1 MAGLSQEVVDI
12 AIGGCSDQPCLVD
25 VVYIET
31 DHMNATHDHSESLSD
46 LPIVVLASSS
56 PRRREM
62 LTGAG
67 IQHRVHPAAVDDGE
81 LVPGRATNADQWVVA
96 LAYLKAISSSR
107 TIDGLGFEGLG
118 LDGKMVIIGADTV
131 CVQDGQIIGQP
142 VDRDHAKEIINL
154 MSGSTH
160 EVLTGVA
167 ILDPHTG
174 RRDLFVDRSV
184 VTVGQIADQE
194 IESYLDS
201 ELWRGK
207 AGAYNI
213 TERLAAGW
221 PITFTGDETSI
232 VGLPL
237 SRVIERVGSFYSH

>member
-1 MAGLSQEVVDI
+1 MDDSMEPTRVGL
-12 AIGGCSDQPCLVD
+12 
-25 VVYIET
+25 VYRLNN
-31 DHMNATHDHSESLSD
+31 MNASPEHSFKEQQF
-46 LPIVVLASSS
+46 PIVVLASSS

-62 LTGAG
+62 LSNAG
-67 IQHRVHPAAVDDGE
+67 IEHCVQPARIDDGE
-81 LVPGRATNADQWVVA
+81 LTPGDAASAHQWVAA

-107 TIDGLGFEGLG
+107 MIEDPDTEFSV
-118 LDGKMVIIGADTV
+118 VILGADTV

-142 VDRDHAKEIINL
+142 RDRAHARAIIDQ

-167 ILDPHTG
+167 IIEPNG
-174 RRDLFVDRSV
+174 FRRDIFVDRSI
-184 VTVGQIADQE
+184 VTVGEISDDE
-194 IESYLDS
+194 IEAYLDS

-213 TERLAAGW
+213 TERRAAGW
-221 PITFTGDETSI
+221 PIEFMGDETSI

-237 SRVIERVGSFYSH
+237 ARVIERIGSFYLD